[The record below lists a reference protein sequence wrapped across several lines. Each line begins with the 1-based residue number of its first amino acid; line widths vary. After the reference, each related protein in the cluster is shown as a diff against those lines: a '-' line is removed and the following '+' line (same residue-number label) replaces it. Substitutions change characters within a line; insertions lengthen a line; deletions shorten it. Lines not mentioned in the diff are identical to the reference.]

1 MRALLAALIIGITLG
16 ATGTAVGGVVAT
28 KWRHSTS
35 AYTCSTNVAAG
46 IDLGAICVS
55 TKRDRIGG
63 RLQMKI
69 DRGSVSISYNHP
81 KRGGEIYYCRTGL
94 VPVGY
99 HPGGAIPH
107 WDRCR

>member
-1 MRALLAALIIGITLG
+1 MKTLIVAVTLGIILG
-16 ATGTAVGGVVAT
+16 ATGTAVGGVMVST
-28 KWRHSTS
+28 WRHSST
-35 AYTCSTNVAAG
+35 AYTCSNNVAG
-46 IDLGAICVS
+46 GVDLGAICVS

-63 RLQMKI
+63 RLQVMI
-69 DRGSVSISYNHP
+69 DRGSVSIVYNHP

-99 HPGGAIPH
+99 HPGGALPH